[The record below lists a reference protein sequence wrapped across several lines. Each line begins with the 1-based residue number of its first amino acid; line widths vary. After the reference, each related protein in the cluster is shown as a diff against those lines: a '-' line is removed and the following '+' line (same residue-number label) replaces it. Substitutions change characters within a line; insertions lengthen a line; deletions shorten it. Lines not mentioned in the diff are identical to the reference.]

1 MVKENGILFTLQGL
15 PQLVGFLFK
24 SRQAQMEENIHR
36 IPLNEKEI
44 ILVGTAHVSRDSAD
58 LVERVISE
66 ERPDTVCIEL
76 CRSRYEAVTRKE
88 EWEKTDLF
96 RVIREKR
103 SAQLLAQLLMASF
116 QKKLADRFG
125 IRPGEEMLRAMA
137 QAEAVGAEIVL
148 ADRDIRTTM
157 MRTWRKMRFTSRLR
171 LMAEIPLSLF
181 LSDDITEE
189 DVEKLKEQDA
199 LEAAL
204 QTFGKKLP
212 EVRETLI
219 GERDRFMAH
228 AISHAPGRKIVA
240 VVGAGHVPG
249 ILRHLAE
256 SENTDLAELTRIP
269 PPGSIGRVIQWL
281 VPLGVLALIIA
292 GFLKSGAAA
301 GLGMVKWWIVA
312 NGVLA
317 ALGALLV
324 FAHPVTVAASFAA
337 APLTSLNP
345 MIAAGWVA
353 GLVEASLR
361 KPRVAD
367 FVHLRED
374 ISSLRGFWR
383 NKITRILLLVIFV
396 NLGSVVGTFAA
407 LPLMVRYLNG

>member
-1 MVKENGILFTLQGL
+1 
-15 PQLVGFLFK
+15 
-24 SRQAQMEENIHR
+24 MEENVYR
-36 IPLNEKEI
+36 RQLKDKEI
-44 ILVGTAHVSRDSAD
+44 ILIGTAHVSKDSAD
-58 LVERVISE
+58 LVERIISE

-76 CRSRYEAVTRKE
+76 CQSRYDAIMRKE

-96 RVIREKR
+96 QVIRKKQ

-116 QKKLADRFG
+116 QKRLADRFG

-137 QAEAVGAEIVL
+137 RAKAVEAQVVL

-157 MRTWRKMRFTSRLR
+157 MRTWRKMRFLSKLR
-171 LMAEIPLSLF
+171 LMAEIPLSFF
-181 LSDDITEE
+181 LSEDITEE

-204 QTFGKKLP
+204 QAFGKKLP

-219 GERDRFMAH
+219 DERDRYLAH
-228 AISHAPGRKIVA
+228 SISHAPGKKVVA
-240 VVGAGHVPG
+240 VAGAGHVPG
-249 ILRHLAE
+249 ILRHLGE
-256 SENTDLAELTRIP
+256 DRDMEELMRIP
-269 PPGSIGRVIQWL
+269 PPGSVGKAIGWMI
-281 VPLGVLALIIA
+281 PLGILALIVT
-292 GFLKSGAAA
+292 GFIKSGAAA
-301 GLGMVKWWIVA
+301 GLGMVKWWVLT

-374 ISSLRGFWR
+374 ISSFRGFWR
-383 NKITRILLLVIFV
+383 NKITRLLLLVIFV
-396 NLGSVVGTFAA
+396 NLGSAIGTFAA
-407 LPLMVRYLNG
+407 IPLMVRYLPG